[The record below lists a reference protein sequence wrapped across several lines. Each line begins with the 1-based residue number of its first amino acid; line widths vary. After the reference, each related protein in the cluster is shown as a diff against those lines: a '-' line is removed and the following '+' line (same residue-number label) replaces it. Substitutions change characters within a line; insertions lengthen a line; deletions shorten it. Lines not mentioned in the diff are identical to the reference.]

1 MTQSSTTLN
10 NGKVGSF
17 LGNTLQLSPAQ
28 ESKLRLKKNLLKRM
42 KKNMAL
48 LKKAGSMNIS
58 KSSNNVIELNLNK
71 ITPFQDVDIEF
82 DQQDDKM
89 LSSEEVLQLQDLT

>member
-10 NGKVGSF
+10 NGKAGSF